1 MNTLIVWFAR
11 NRVAANLLM
20 GIIVLSG
27 LFVMLTMV
35 PVESAPQYERSR
47 LFVKFNYPGGTPED
61 IEKSVITR
69 IEEAVYDLP
78 GITELRSTSSE
89 GSGSVTMQT
98 ADGFEYRE
106 VMTDIQSRV
115 DLIHSF
121 PDELEDLEVGV
132 MSRRFE
138 VVSVSVSGDL
148 PEKEIRALGKQVR
161 DELAA
166 LPGVT
171 QVDLTGIRPFEIS
184 IEVSEQQLRQ
194 YELSIADLAEAIRR
208 SSIDLPAG
216 TIKTGDS
223 EFLVRTKGQ
232 LYTGVDFSSI
242 VVKTNADGTR
252 LRLGDI
258 AKIHDGFVD
267 LPILSRFN
275 GQPSVMIEVYRLGN
289 QDALEISRQVRNYLT
304 EAQSRMPPGISL
316 EYWRDRSKY
325 IDDRIS
331 SLLQTAIQGAI
342 LVFIVLTLFLRMEL
356 AFWVVL
362 GIPVSVIGAFAFM
375 PLFDVTIN
383 YTSIFAFIL
392 VLGIVVDDAIVT
404 GENIYKHMGQDEDPT
419 DAVIRGTQEV
429 ATAVTFGVLT
439 TIVAFAALLTMEGE
453 RSKMFTM
460 IPYIVIPVLLLSLIE
475 TKLILPAHLKHM
487 REERPFPLLNKAQ
500 NFVSVTLQRFITG
513 VYQPLLSKALMRPG
527 LTLALFFSVLIIVG
541 SIIFS
546 GWIHFTFFPRV
557 QSEIA
562 RAQITL
568 PEGTPY
574 EVTRRHVER
583 IEKAAIALRDKYNNQ
598 DPNEQIITNVYSTV
612 SIQGSVR
619 MGLNPSQGYV
629 NFEIIPQ
636 EMRSNPVSSIQLAR
650 EWREMVGPIA
660 GAKKLLF
667 RASVFRPANPI
678 DIMLKGHDFVE
689 LNKVAAEIKKQLAQ
703 YPGVFD
709 IGDDFS
715 QGKEQVELEIKPE
728 AELLGLNSR
737 DLGLQVRGA
746 FYGMEVQRMQRDGEE
761 VKVYIRYPE
770 QDRQSVASLETMR
783 IRTADGSE
791 VPIREVAN
799 ISITRAPAVI
809 NRSERFRTIHVTA
822 DVDQK
827 IIQLPILR
835 QEMNVF
841 INEILKDHPQ
851 VSFLEEG
858 EAKETQASFS
868 SLGFGMLLVLFV
880 IYALLAIP
888 FQSYS
893 QPFIVMSVIPFG
905 LIGAVIGHMLLG
917 LDLTIQS
924 ILGMLALVGVVVND
938 SLVLVD
944 YINRC
949 RQTGAKLFDAVMQA
963 GNARF
968 RAILLTSLTTFIGLM
983 PMMFSTNTQAMFLV
997 PMAVSLAFGVLFAT
1011 FITLFLVPCFYLL
1024 LEGMKPSAKKPF
1036 LKVATDIDPT

>member
-1 MNTLIVWFAR
+1 MNSLIVWFAR

-20 GIIVLSG
+20 GVIVLSG

-35 PVESAPQYERSR
+35 PVESSPQYERSR

-61 IEKSVITR
+61 IEKSVVSR
-69 IEEAVYDLP
+69 IEEAIYDLP

-98 ADGFEYRE
+98 ADGYEYRE

-115 DLIHSF
+115 DLINSF
-121 PDELEDLEVGV
+121 PAELEDLEVGV

-138 VVSVSVSGDL
+138 VISISVNGDL
-148 PEKEIRALGKQVR
+148 PEKELRSLGKKVR
-161 DELAA
+161 NEIAD
-166 LPGVT
+166 LPAIT

-184 IEVSEQQLRQ
+184 IEVSEQQLRE
-194 YELSIADLAEAIRR
+194 YELSILDLSEAIRR

-216 TIKTGDS
+216 AIKTGDH

-232 LYTGVDFSSI
+232 LYQGADFADI
-242 VVKTNADGTR
+242 VVKTKADGSR
-252 LRLGDI
+252 LRIGDI
-258 AKIHDGFVD
+258 AEIHDGFVD

-275 GQPSVMIEVYRLGN
+275 GLPSVMIEVYRLGN
-289 QDALEISRQVRNYLT
+289 QDALEISQQVKNYLAK
-304 EAQSRMPPGISL
+304 AQTRMPPGVTI

-325 IDDRIS
+325 INNRIS
-331 SLLQTAIQGAI
+331 SLIQTAVQGAI

-375 PLFDVTIN
+375 PMFDVTIN
-383 YTSIFAFIL
+383 YTSMFAFIL

-404 GENIYKHMGQDEDPT
+404 GENIYKHMGTNEDST
-419 DAVIRGTQEV
+419 EAVIKGTQEV

-439 TIVAFAALLTMEGE
+439 TIVAFGSLLTMEGA

-460 IPYIVIPVLLLSLIE
+460 IPAIVIPVLLLSLIE
-475 TKLILPAHLKHM
+475 TKLILPAHLKHL
-487 REERPFPLLNKAQ
+487 REERSFAWLNKAQ
-500 NFVSVTLQRFITG
+500 NQVSYFLHYFIDTI
-513 VYQPLLSKALMRPG
+513 YQPFLNKALKRPG
-527 LTLALFFSVLIIVG
+527 MTLALFFSVLIIIASTV
-541 SIIFS
+541 FS
-546 GWIHFTFFPRV
+546 GWIRFTFFPRV

-562 RAQITL
+562 RSQITL

-574 EVTRRHVER
+574 EVTRRHVEH
-583 IEKAAIALRDKYNNQ
+583 IEKAAMALRDKYNSQNP
-598 DPNEQIITNVYSTV
+598 DETIISNIYSTV

-619 MGLNPSQGYV
+619 MGLKPNQGYV

-636 EMRSNPVSSIQLAR
+636 EMRNNPVSSIQIAR
-650 EWREMVGPIA
+650 EWRKMVGPIA
-660 GAKKLLF
+660 GAKSLTF
-667 RASVFRPANPI
+667 RASIFRPANAI
-678 DIMLKGHDFVE
+678 DIMLKGNNFDE
-689 LNKVAAEIKKQLAQ
+689 LNRVSAKIKKQLSQ

-715 QGKEQVELEIKPE
+715 QGKEQVQLEIKPE
-728 AELLGLNSR
+728 AELLGLSSR

-770 QDRQSVASLETMR
+770 ADRQSFASLETMK
-783 IRTADGSE
+783 ISTANGNE
-791 VPIREVAN
+791 VPIQQVAD

-809 NRSERFRTIHVTA
+809 HRSERYRTIHVTA
-822 DVDQK
+822 DADQK
-827 IIQLPILR
+827 TVQLPILR
-835 QEMNVF
+835 QEINLF
-841 INEILKDHPQ
+841 INEILQDHPE
-851 VSFLEEG
+851 VSFVEEG
-858 EAKETQASFS
+858 EAKESKASFK
-868 SLGFGMLLVLFV
+868 SLGFGMVLVLFI

-905 LIGAVIGHMLLG
+905 LIGAVLGHMLLG
-917 LDLTIQS
+917 LNLTIQS
-924 ILGMLALVGVVVND
+924 VLGMLALTGVVVND

-949 RQTGAKLFDAVMQA
+949 REKGEALFEAVVQA
-963 GNARF
+963 GRARF

-983 PMMFSTNTQAMFLV
+983 PMMFSSNTQAQFLI

-1011 FITLFLVPCFYLL
+1011 FITLVLVPCFYLL
-1024 LEGMKPSAKKPF
+1024 LEGVKERR
-1036 LKVATDIDPT
+1036 LG

>member
-20 GIIVLSG
+20 GVIVLSG

-35 PVESAPQYERSR
+35 PVESSPQYERSR

-61 IEKSVITR
+61 IEKSVVSR
-69 IEEAVYDLP
+69 IEEAIYDLP

-89 GSGSVTMQT
+89 GGGSVTMQT
-98 ADGFEYRE
+98 ADGYEYRE

-115 DLIHSF
+115 DLINSF

-138 VVSVSVSGDL
+138 VISISVSADL
-148 PEKEIRALGKQVR
+148 PEKELRALGKKVR
-161 DELAA
+161 NEIAD

-184 IEVSEQQLRQ
+184 IEASEQQLRE
-194 YELSIADLAEAIRR
+194 YELSILDLSEAIRR

-216 TIKTGDS
+216 AIKSGDH

-232 LYTGVDFSSI
+232 LYQGADFADI
-242 VVKTNADGTR
+242 VVKTKADGSR
-252 LRLGDI
+252 LHIGNI
-258 AKIHDGFVD
+258 AEIHDGFVD

-275 GQPSVMIEVYRLGN
+275 GLPSVMIEVYRLGN
-289 QDALEISRQVRNYLT
+289 QDALEISEQVKNYLA
-304 EAQSRMPPGISL
+304 EAETRMPPGVTI

-325 IDDRIS
+325 INNRIS
-331 SLLQTAIQGAI
+331 SLIQTAVQGAI

-356 AFWVVL
+356 AFWVIL

-375 PLFDVTIN
+375 PMFDVTIN
-383 YTSIFAFIL
+383 YTSMFAFIL

-404 GENIYKHMGQDEDPT
+404 GENIYKHMGTDEDPT
-419 DAVIRGTQEV
+419 EAVIRGTQEV

-439 TIVAFAALLTMEGE
+439 TIVAFASLLTMEGA

-460 IPYIVIPVLLLSLIE
+460 IPAIVIPVLVLSLIE
-475 TKLILPAHLKHM
+475 TKLILPAHLKHLP
-487 REERPFPLLNKAQ
+487 EERSFPLLVKAQ
-500 NFVSVTLQRFITG
+500 NQVSFFLHYFID
-513 VYQPLLSKALMRPG
+513 VFYQPFLNKALKRPG
-527 LTLALFFSVLIIVG
+527 LTLALFFSVLIIVA
-541 SIIFS
+541 STIFS
-546 GWIHFTFFPRV
+546 GWMRFTFFPRV

-562 RAQITL
+562 RSQITL

-574 EVTRRHVER
+574 EVTKRHVER
-583 IEKAAIALRDKYNNQ
+583 IEKAAMALRDKYNSQN
-598 DPNEQIITNVYSTV
+598 PGETIITNIYSTV

-619 MGLNPSQGYV
+619 MGLKPNQGYV

-636 EMRSNPVSSIQLAR
+636 EMRSNPVSSMQIAR
-650 EWREMVGPIA
+650 EWRQMVGPIA
-660 GAKKLLF
+660 GAKSLTF
-667 RASVFRPANPI
+667 RASIFRPANAI
-678 DIMLKGHDFVE
+678 DIMLKGNDFDE
-689 LNKVAAEIKKQLAQ
+689 LNRVSAKIKKQLAQ

-715 QGKEQVELEIKPE
+715 QGKEQVQLEIKPE
-728 AELLGLNSR
+728 AELLGISSR
-737 DLGLQVRGA
+737 DLGMQVRGA

-770 QDRQSVASLETMR
+770 ADRQSFASLETMK
-783 IRTADGSE
+783 IRTANGSE
-791 VPIREVAN
+791 VPIQQVAD

-809 NRSERFRTIHVTA
+809 HRSERYRTIHVTA
-822 DVDQK
+822 DADQK
-827 IIQLPILR
+827 TVQLPILR
-835 QEMNVF
+835 QEMNLL
-841 INEILKDHPQ
+841 IKEILQDHPE
-851 VSFLEEG
+851 VSFVEEG
-858 EAKETQASFS
+858 EAKESKASFK
-868 SLGFGMLLVLFV
+868 SLGFGMVLVLFI

-905 LIGAVIGHMLLG
+905 LIGAVLGHMLLG

-924 ILGMLALVGVVVND
+924 VLGMLALIGVVVND

-949 RQTGAKLFDAVMQA
+949 REQDVALFEAVVQA
-963 GNARF
+963 GRARF
-968 RAILLTSLTTFIGLM
+968 RAILLTSITTFIGLM
-983 PMMFSTNTQAMFLV
+983 PMMFSSNTQAQFLI

-1011 FITLFLVPCFYLL
+1011 FVTLILVPCFYLL
-1024 LEGMKPSAKKPF
+1024 LETGKQRKLLSN
-1036 LKVATDIDPT
+1036 